1 MADKDIT
8 IGIKTTGAD
17 TAAADIRK
25 VEDATEDLGRAQR
38 QAQYDAGK
46 AGGMGGQLAPGVSL
60 PSRDMEAAN
69 AAATRSFAE
78 LKDKVRVTEIAY
90 YDLNAEIARTGN
102 TIESVA
108 AGPITTAGK
117 KLQAA
122 APPLKNLGGVFT
134 NVGYQVTDFTT
145 QVSMGT
151 SAFTAFAQQAPQAIG
166 AIQAMGGAGVKLSEA
181 LSTSV
186 GAMLPLSLIV
196 TELAIG
202 IPMAVRAWESMTAAQ
217 KKLADSSKNAAEQ
230 LAFQRSQQQLLT
242 EQEARGFV
250 AGYYAEQA
258 EELERQVR
266 AIERINQLRGELNN
280 IEQQRA
286 NQEITIAGQRGGDV
300 ALAEANALAVQL
312 RTGVEA
318 LNGTLGEAQQKAS
331 VAQAAAEAASSAY
344 QTAINT
350 NATAK
355 EIEDLGA
362 LKTKAET
369 AAAEARQAF
378 ADTTQKITAQRAA
391 LLSDVEIDLADKE
404 AEYSDKT
411 SAAAAKGFQSVYDSL
426 KEAVATGPTAAIE
439 QIKVEVGTITTA
451 ATAKVT
457 EVKTSLD
464 TERRDTVSAIK
475 SATPTPQDTQAIVDS
490 IRALSEAINNQGNAM
505 ISTINA
511 ITAVVNE
518 NARRMG
524 NFQQQINQIMAR
536 IR

>member
-8 IGIKTTGAD
+8 IGIKTTGAE

-38 QAQYDAGK
+38 QAAYDAGK
-46 AGGMGGQLAPGVSL
+46 AGGFGGQLAPGVSL
-60 PSRDMEAAN
+60 PSRDTEAAN

-90 YDLNAEIARTGN
+90 YDLSAEIARTGN

-117 KLQAA
+117 KIQAA
-122 APPLKNLGGVFT
+122 TPGIKNLGGTFT
-134 NVGYQVTDFTT
+134 NVGYQITDFTT

-166 AIQAMGGAGVKLSEA
+166 AIQAMGGASIKLSEA

-202 IPMAVRAWESMTAAQ
+202 IPMAVRAWDDMTAAQ
-217 KKLADSSKNAAEQ
+217 KKLADSSKKAAEQ
-230 LAFQRSQQQLLT
+230 LAYQRSQQQLLT

-258 EELERQVR
+258 VELERQVR
-266 AIERINQLRGELNN
+266 AIERINQLRGELNT

-318 LNGTLGEAQQKAS
+318 LNGTLGEAQQKAFT
-331 VAQAAAEAASSAY
+331 AQAAAEAASQAY

-362 LKTKAET
+362 LKTQAET
-369 AAAEARQAF
+369 AAAETRQAF
-378 ADTTQKITAQRAA
+378 SDTTQKINAQRAE
-391 LLSDVEIDLADKE
+391 LLTGVEIDLADKE
-404 AEYSDKT
+404 AEYADKT
-411 SAAAAKGFQSVYDSL
+411 STAATKGFQSVYDSL
-426 KEAVATGPTAAIE
+426 KEAVATGPTAAIA

-451 ATAKVT
+451 ATTQGA
-457 EVKTSLD
+457 EVKSSLD
-464 TERRDTVSAIK
+464 TERRDTVSAIQK
-475 SATPTPQDTQAIVDS
+475 LTPTPQDTQAIVDS
-490 IRALSEAINNQGNAM
+490 IRTLSEAINNQGNAM

-511 ITAVVNE
+511 ITAAVNE
-518 NARRMG
+518 NARRMI